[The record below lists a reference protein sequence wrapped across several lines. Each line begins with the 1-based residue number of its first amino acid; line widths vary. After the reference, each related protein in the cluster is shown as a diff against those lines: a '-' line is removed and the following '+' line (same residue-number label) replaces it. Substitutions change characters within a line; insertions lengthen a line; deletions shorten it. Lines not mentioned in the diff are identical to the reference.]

1 MLASKAQSRAEL
13 SQVQAAAT
21 TAMAPTCTVVHRG
34 VPPHSCSPVPA
45 AAPPWAGSRGS
56 KCVRRSPP
64 PRHQPPAGRA
74 GAAAWWTGGRR

>member
-34 VPPHSCSPVPA
+34 VPSHSSPAPA